1 MILVTGATG
10 TIGTELCQALRR
22 DGVQFCALARSEQQA
37 ARFEARGVPARRGDF
52 DEPGTLG
59 AAFEGV
65 ETLFLLT
72 PSTETQGETQA
83 RAIAEARGAGVSRIV
98 KLSAWGTSPDS
109 PLTLCRQHALAEQAL
124 RQSGMGWSI
133 MRPASFMQNLLYSRE
148 SITGKGE
155 FYGCSGDGAMAFI
168 DARDIAEAAAVSLQN
183 KAHDGNV
190 YQLTGPEAISNEA
203 VAALLSD
210 SLGIAVRYVD
220 LPEETYRGGMVAA
233 GVPRWLADDMV
244 MSERLFRGGSQP
256 VSLDADNLLGRAP
269 RSFGAFAADYA
280 AAFFAED

>member
-10 TIGTELCQALRR
+10 TIGTALCQALRR
-22 DGVQFCALARSEQQA
+22 DDVRFCTLARSEEQA
-37 ARFEARGVPARRGDF
+37 ARFEAQGVPVRRGDF
-52 DEPGTLG
+52 DEPDTLG
-59 AAFEGV
+59 AAFEGIESV
-65 ETLFLLT
+65 FLLT
-72 PSTETQGETQA
+72 PSTETQGEVQA
-83 RAIAEARGAGVSRIV
+83 RAIAAALDAGVARMV

-109 PLTLCRQHALAEQAL
+109 PLTLCRQHALAEEAL
-124 RQSGMGWSI
+124 RQSGMGWTI
-133 MRPASFMQNLLYSRE
+133 LRPASFMQNLLYSRQ
-148 SITGKGE
+148 SITGRGE

-168 DARDIAEAAAVSLQN
+168 DARDIAESAAVCLQN
-183 KAHDGNV
+183 ENHDGNV

-220 LPEETYRGGMVAA
+220 LPEEEYRSGMIAA
-233 GVPRWLADDMV
+233 GVPEWLADDMV
-244 MSERLFRGGSQP
+244 LSERMFRGGSQP

-269 RSFGAFAADYA
+269 RGFGAFAADYA